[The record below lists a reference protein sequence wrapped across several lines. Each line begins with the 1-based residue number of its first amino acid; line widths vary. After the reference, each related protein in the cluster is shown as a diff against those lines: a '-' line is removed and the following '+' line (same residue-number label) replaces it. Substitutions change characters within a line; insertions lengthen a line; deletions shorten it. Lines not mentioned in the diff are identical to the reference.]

1 MKLQNAKGMKDY
13 MPEEMI
19 ALTEIMKTLE
29 AHFQKAG
36 FNPVSTPMLERFD
49 VLSAKYAG
57 GAEILKETFK
67 LTDQGERELGLRY
80 DLTVPFARIIGQNPQ
95 LKFPFKRYQME
106 KVYRDGPIGA
116 GRYREF
122 WQCDIDV
129 VGSNSMKA
137 EAELLSIVEAFF
149 KEIGLD
155 IRITVNNR
163 KFMNAVLRS
172 FGVIE
177 LDPLILIIDRYE
189 KEPRETLVKEINAL
203 GFDGDGIISAF
214 ESATLDSISDFD
226 GAKEIEDLFTITKQ
240 LGLSSLQFNPVL
252 ARGLSYYTGTV
263 YEVKLHNNP
272 ITSTVCAGGRYD
284 TMIGNF
290 LDSKESY
297 PAVGV
302 SFGLS
307 RIFDALKAADKVV
320 EKKTVTDVFVISMQ
334 EDAYALDI
342 VSKLRDVHIN
352 TETDIMDRKL
362 KKNLEYA
369 NALGIPFVIIVGEN
383 EAKDNLVTLK
393 DLSTGDQKLCSLD
406 DAITIIKKL

>member
-1 MKLQNAKGMKDY
+1 
-13 MPEEMI
+13 
-19 ALTEIMKTLE
+19 
-29 AHFQKAG
+29 
-36 FNPVSTPMLERFD
+36 
-49 VLSAKYAG
+49 
-57 GAEILKETFK
+57 
-67 LTDQGERELGLRY
+67 
-80 DLTVPFARIIGQNPQ
+80 
-95 LKFPFKRYQME
+95 
-106 KVYRDGPIGA
+106 
-116 GRYREF
+116 
-122 WQCDIDV
+122 
-129 VGSNSMKA
+129 
-137 EAELLSIVEAFF
+137 
-149 KEIGLD
+149 
-155 IRITVNNR
+155 
-163 KFMNAVLRS
+163 
-172 FGVIE
+172 
-177 LDPLILIIDRYE
+177 
-189 KEPRETLVKEINAL
+189 
-203 GFDGDGIISAF
+203 ISAF